1 MQTELEWSKEREE
14 SVLQKLLRRKLD
26 DPLPKRR
33 KGEHDKDEEHKKEAK
48 SIFKIRSASCE

>member
-26 DPLPKRR
+26 
-33 KGEHDKDEEHKKEAK
+33 EEYEE
-48 SIFKIRSASCE
+48 F

>member
-26 DPLPKRR
+26 
-33 KGEHDKDEEHKKEAK
+33 EE
-48 SIFKIRSASCE
+48 CEEF